1 MSLIK
6 NETEIIKYET
16 KGTCCM
22 VMQVELIGETIQNVE
37 FYGGCEGNLKGLK
50 ALLTGMHIDEVIN
63 KFSGI
68 PCDGKPTSC
77 PDQLAVCLKEYKA
90 KK

>member
-1 MSLIK
+1 M
-6 NETEIIKYET
+6 NTAETQTQIIKYET
-16 KGTCCM
+16 KGTCCR

-37 FYGGCEGNLKGLK
+37 FYGGCEGNIKGLK
-50 ALLTGMHIDEVIN
+50 VLLAGMHIDEVIA